1 MNYIGS
7 APPYKSALKYVT
19 LIYYIY
25 IHELLHFLYY
35 LILKDNFF
43 ILKDIIGGD
52 EESNCSTIDSKN
64 DRIKCEPPKK
74 RARSKS
80 VGVEDK
86 VIDRGGLTA
95 SVVVAPTNDPTQPL
109 SVVQVGN
116 FFS

>member
-1 MNYIGS
+1 MQ
-7 APPYKSALKYVT
+7 
-19 LIYYIY
+19 Y
-25 IHELLHFLYY
+25 IHTRIITFRLLFNLRNS
-35 LILKDNFF
+35 LF
-43 ILKDIIGGD
+43 IFKDIIGGD

-80 VGVEDK
+80 VGIEDK

-109 SVVQVGN
+109 SVVQVSN
-116 FFS
+116 FFYNYKFLRN

>member
-1 MNYIGS
+1 MPN
-7 APPYKSALKYVT
+7 
-19 LIYYIY
+19 IYYINTR
-25 IHELLHFLYY
+25 IITFRILFSFKKFL
-35 LILKDNFF
+35 F
-43 ILKDIIGGD
+43 IFKDIIGGD

-109 SVVQVGN
+109 SVVQVSD
-116 FFS
+116 FFRNY

>member
-1 MNYIGS
+1 
-7 APPYKSALKYVT
+7 
-19 LIYYIY
+19 
-25 IHELLHFLYY
+25 
-35 LILKDNFF
+35 
-43 ILKDIIGGD
+43 LKDIIGGD

-80 VGVEDK
+80 VGIEDK

-109 SVVQVGN
+109 SVVQVSSFFFRNYKYLRIIN
-116 FFS
+116 FKTRFYCLLILILNNSR